1 MELSQEYP
9 LASVLGAVRQTLRNA
24 FSVTPT
30 GLSRQDYRDI
40 IQGIVDFFAHFQA
53 EDGRILDPFEHREIQ
68 YSTPCYAWAATALL
82 EEEEPPNL
90 LESAARALE
99 CALKEL
105 ICGGAAG
112 GHGDFFTF
120 PILLAYE
127 GLQER
132 VSAKRR
138 AHWEQL
144 LRAIEPRI
152 AYRYVLPDSSSATH
166 ESLRQLPSPNW
177 NVVAIVGEFLRHQA
191 GFADQAF
198 VERHLDVQLPRFIAE
213 GLYCDPNVP
222 MAYDHFPRH
231 FLAVMLER
239 GYTGRHRT
247 VLEEFI
253 ERGAW
258 TSLLMQS
265 PCGEWPTGGRSA
277 QHQWNEAMQCVTYE
291 VWARRKRRDGD
302 MVAASAFKRAARLA
316 LQSIQ
321 RWVRPSGELWIV
333 KNHFDPAVRHG
344 YEYYSF
350 HSQYNLLAA
359 SMLATASLFADES
372 IPEGPS
378 PADVGGFVLHLPD
391 FHKVIANAGG
401 LYLELDTAADPS
413 FNSTGLLRI
422 HRAGVEPLIGP
433 SDGSAIAYGPL
444 AVGIAWWE
452 EGWQSLAGVGI
463 GEMAGTEV
471 TVHKSTPQMV
481 HFTVRYVLNRP
492 GVRAVR
498 ETYELTPT
506 QARVTVE
513 VEGDVPML
521 KVRFPVLVFDG
532 QYTSRMTID
541 GSTATIRLGESK
553 QVFAVEAPPGVSLSR
568 AGEWVP
574 SCNGYLEAIEG
585 ECPGRR
591 VIYTIR
597 PQHG

>member
-1 MELSQEYP
+1 
-9 LASVLGAVRQTLRNA
+9 
-24 FSVTPT
+24 
-30 GLSRQDYRDI
+30 
-40 IQGIVDFFAHFQA
+40 
-53 EDGRILDPFEHREIQ
+53 
-68 YSTPCYAWAATALL
+68 
-82 EEEEPPNL
+82 
-90 LESAARALE
+90 
-99 CALKEL
+99 
-105 ICGGAAG
+105 
-112 GHGDFFTF
+112 
-120 PILLAYE
+120 
-127 GLQER
+127 
-132 VSAKRR
+132 RR

-144 LRAIEPRI
+144 LRGIEPRI
-152 AYRYVLPDSSSATH
+152 AYRYVLLDSPSAIH
-166 ESLRQLPSPNW
+166 ESTRQLPSPNW
-177 NVVAIVGEFLRHQA
+177 NVVAIAGEFLRHQA

-198 VERHLDVQLPRFIAE
+198 VERYLDVQLPLFTAE
-213 GLYCDPNVP
+213 GLYRDPNVP
-222 MAYDHFPRH
+222 MAYDHFSRH

-239 GYTGRHRT
+239 GYTGRHRV
-247 VLEEFI
+247 VLEECI

-291 VWARRKRRDGD
+291 VWARRKRREGD

-316 LQSIQ
+316 LQSIR

-333 KNHFDPAVRHG
+333 KNRFDPAVRHG

-359 SMLATASLFADES
+359 SMLATAHLFDDAS

-391 FHKVIANAGG
+391 FHKVIASAGG

-422 HRAGVEPLIGP
+422 HKAGVEPLIGP
-433 SDGSAIAYGPL
+433 SDGSPLACGPL
-444 AVGIAWWE
+444 TVGIAWWE

-471 TVHKSTPQMV
+471 TIHKSTPQKV

-492 GVRAVR
+492 AVQAVR

-506 QARVTVE
+506 QVRVTVE
-513 VEGDVPML
+513 AEGNVPAL
-521 KVRFPVLVFDG
+521 IVRFPVLVFDG
-532 QYTSRMTID
+532 QRTSRITMD
-541 GSTATIRLGESK
+541 GAMATVRFGESI
-553 QVFAVEAPPGVSLSR
+553 QVFAVEAPSGVSLSR
-568 AGEWVP
+568 TGEWVF
-574 SCNGYLEAIEG
+574 SRNGYLEAIEG

-597 PQHG
+597 PQYG